1 MKKYDFSFENIKYS
15 VEFKILDNS
24 LIITVVKN
32 NDNINE
38 IFKKEFSF
46 EEIFKMNE
54 KYKEYKNKDDLINIL
69 YNDIFLDKEKEIEIE
84 INSNNLILNNK
95 KMNIKIIFE
104 KVKLKEDELINDIF
118 NVLSSLEN
126 QVNQFTND
134 GQKLTDKLQNNL
146 NQFENI
152 IYDYKNK
159 NKY

>member
-38 IFKKEFSF
+38 IFKKEFIF

-69 YNDIFLDKEKEIEIE
+69 YNDIFLDKEKEIE

-152 IYDYKNK
+152 ISDYKNK

>member
-38 IFKKEFSF
+38 IFKKEFIF

-54 KYKEYKNKDDLINIL
+54 KYKEYKNKDGLINIL
-69 YNDIFLDKEKEIEIE
+69 YNDIFLDKEKEIE

-152 IYDYKNK
+152 ISDYKNK
-159 NKY
+159 SKY

>member
-38 IFKKEFSF
+38 IFKNEFIF

-54 KYKEYKNKDDLINIL
+54 KYKEYKNKDGLINIL
-69 YNDIFLDKEKEIEIE
+69 YNDIFLDKEKEIEI
-84 INSNNLILNNK
+84 NSNNLILNNK
-95 KMNIKIIFE
+95 KINIKIIFE

-152 IYDYKNK
+152 ISDYKNK
-159 NKY
+159 SKY

>member
-69 YNDIFLDKEKEIEIE
+69 YNDIFLDKEKEIEI
-84 INSNNLILNNK
+84 NSNNLILNNK

-152 IYDYKNK
+152 ISDYKNK

>member
-38 IFKKEFSF
+38 IFKKEFIF

-69 YNDIFLDKEKEIEIE
+69 YNDIFLDKEKEIE

-152 IYDYKNK
+152 ISDYKNK
-159 NKY
+159 SKY

>member
-38 IFKKEFSF
+38 IFKKEFIF

-54 KYKEYKNKDDLINIL
+54 KYKEYKNKDGLINIL
-69 YNDIFLDKEKEIEIE
+69 YNDIFLDKEKEIE

-152 IYDYKNK
+152 ISDYKNK

>member
-1 MKKYDFSFENIKYS
+1 MKKYDFSFENRKYS

-24 LIITVVKN
+24 IIITVVKN

-54 KYKEYKNKDDLINIL
+54 KYKEYKNKDGLINIL
-69 YNDIFLDKEKEIEIE
+69 YNDIFLDKEKELE
-84 INSNNLILNNK
+84 INSNNLILKNK

-126 QVNQFTND
+126 QVNQFQ
-134 GQKLTDKLQNNL
+134 GHPQP
-146 NQFENI
+146 
-152 IYDYKNK
+152 
-159 NKY
+159 

>member
-38 IFKKEFSF
+38 IFKKEFIF

-69 YNDIFLDKEKEIEIE
+69 YNDIFLDKEKEIEIN
-84 INSNNLILNNK
+84 INNLILNNK
-95 KMNIKIIFE
+95 KMNIKIKFE

-152 IYDYKNK
+152 ISDYKNK

>member
-152 IYDYKNK
+152 ISDYKNK
-159 NKY
+159 SKY

>member
-1 MKKYDFSFENIKYS
+1 M
-15 VEFKILDNS
+15 
-24 LIITVVKN
+24 
-32 NDNINE
+32 
-38 IFKKEFSF
+38 FKKEFSF
-46 EEIFKMNE
+46 GEIFKINE

-69 YNDIFLDKEKEIEIE
+69 YNDIFLDKEKEIE

-152 IYDYKNK
+152 ISDYKNK
-159 NKY
+159 SKY

>member
-38 IFKKEFSF
+38 MFKKEFSF

-54 KYKEYKNKDDLINIL
+54 KYKEYNNKDDLINIL
-69 YNDIFLDKEKEIEIE
+69 YNDIFLDKEKEIEI
-84 INSNNLILNNK
+84 NSNNLILSNK

-152 IYDYKNK
+152 ISDYKNK
-159 NKY
+159 SKY

>member
-38 IFKKEFSF
+38 IFKKEFIF

-54 KYKEYKNKDDLINIL
+54 KYKEYKNKDGLINIL
-69 YNDIFLDKEKEIEIE
+69 YNDIFLDKEKEIEI
-84 INSNNLILNNK
+84 NSNNLILNNK
-95 KMNIKIIFE
+95 KINIKIIFE

-152 IYDYKNK
+152 ISDYKNK
-159 NKY
+159 SKY

>member
-15 VEFKILDNS
+15 VEFNILDNS

-38 IFKKEFSF
+38 IFKKEFIF

-54 KYKEYKNKDDLINIL
+54 KYKEYKNKDGLINIL
-69 YNDIFLDKEKEIEIE
+69 YNDIFLDKEKEIE

-118 NVLSSLEN
+118 NVLSSL
-126 QVNQFTND
+126 
-134 GQKLTDKLQNNL
+134 LILL
-146 NQFENI
+146 
-152 IYDYKNK
+152 YR
-159 NKY
+159 

>member
-38 IFKKEFSF
+38 IFKKEFIF

-69 YNDIFLDKEKEIEIE
+69 YNDIFLDKEKEIEI
-84 INSNNLILNNK
+84 NSNNLILNNK

-118 NVLSSLEN
+118 NILSSLEN

-152 IYDYKNK
+152 ISDYKNK
-159 NKY
+159 SKY

>member
-54 KYKEYKNKDDLINIL
+54 KYKEYKNKDGLINIL
-69 YNDIFLDKEKEIEIE
+69 YNDIFLDKEKEIEIN
-84 INSNNLILNNK
+84 INNLILNNK

-152 IYDYKNK
+152 ISDYKNK